1 MKKFLVPSLL
11 VLFAAGL
18 GQQNA
23 KAGGFSIGIS
33 IGDNHRYQ
41 PPPVVVA
48 PPPPA
53 VVVSRPPVVYA
64 PAQEVCAPA
73 PAPVVVVQPRPVE
86 YSGYYVREYEHRP
99 VYYGHGHDRYRY
111 DHRRD
116 GYRR

>member
-1 MKKFLVPSLL
+1 MKKFIVPSLL

-33 IGDNHRYQ
+33 IGDNHRHQ
-41 PPPVVVA
+41 APPVVVA
-48 PPPPA
+48 APPPA
-53 VVVSRPPVVYA
+53 VVVSRPA
-64 PAQEVCAPA
+64 EVCAPPPVA
-73 PAPVVVVQPRPVE
+73 CDPAPVVVVQPRPV
-86 YSGYYVREYEHRP
+86 YYPGYYGHGYEHRP

-116 GYRR
+116 GYRH